1 MTSKQIISTVL
12 SRCAANRRADENE
25 NKNIG
30 YTDFAHISL
39 YYYLQGVGRVVR
51 QGEDPSCRG
60 WVQVGSTSS
69 SIGFQIGLKPVE
81 RIPFYELL
89 IKLLRQTLFIKNIL
103 LFCIIFKVY
112 TKRTSA
118 LLQESVDWMIV

>member
-1 MTSKQIISTVL
+1 M
-12 SRCAANRRADENE
+12 
-25 NKNIG
+25 
-30 YTDFAHISL
+30 
-39 YYYLQGVGRVVR
+39 GRVVH
-51 QGEDPSCRG
+51 QGEDPSYRG

-81 RIPFYELL
+81 RISIYELL
-89 IKLLRQTLFIKNIL
+89 IKLLRQTLFIKNVL

-118 LLQESVDWMIV
+118 SLQKSVDWMIV